1 MDENKNP
8 LTNPPDIALKAA
20 MHLEQEP
27 SFLVIREW
35 LQSCQTYL
43 VSRLPW
49 LVKDPERDIVQGQ
62 AQALIHICKH
72 LSSPMEEFV
81 ERQAK
86 AAEAALPRS
95 F

>member
-1 MDENKNP
+1 MDEKKNP

-20 MHLEQEP
+20 VHLERDP
-27 SFLVIREW
+27 SFIRIREW
-35 LQSCQTYL
+35 LDSCQTYL

-49 LVKDPERDIVQGQ
+49 VAKDPEKEIVRGQ

-72 LSSPMEEFV
+72 LNSPLEEII
-81 ERQAK
+81 EREAK
-86 AAEAALPRS
+86 ATEAALPRS